1 MSAREYERDAQ
12 QRASPAYPTHRPESP
27 FGGLQGA
34 GNRALAGLL
43 APRVQRFDTGEI
55 ADAGSDTA
63 PAGEVETTEATGD
76 APVDEMAAAVAA
88 GVDGGSTAA
97 LLQQDAAGQSTGGA
111 IPATA
116 DGSGLADNSDTALG
130 DDGASVQSVRADVQ
144 RDGTADPSQPR
155 PASPGDLLDA
165 VLALPSV
172 KAVLDRLADFAIAQL
187 KRAGAPAT
195 VTLAT
200 FSSRPASSP
209 QTRGWAS
216 RSSPSRPPPSV
227 WAPTGRA
234 ASARSPSP
242 CPLMSTRRPGAGGH
256 WEPNSGSDD
265 PSSESGSEPSDCAPT
280 IRPTAG
286 GSTS

>member
-12 QRASPAYPTHRPESP
+12 QRASPAHPTHRPESP

-34 GNRALAGLL
+34 GNRALADLL

-55 ADAGSDTA
+55 ADSGSDTA

-97 LLQQDAAGQSTGGA
+97 LLQQDAAGQSAGGA
-111 IPATA
+111 IAATA
-116 DGSGLADNSDTALG
+116 DDSGLADNSDTALG

-200 FSSRPASSP
+200 FFVPAGLIAANQGLGVTKFTFKTP
-209 QTRGWAS
+209 AIGLGTDRQGGK
-216 RSSPSRPPPSV
+216 RSITFTLSV
-227 WAPTGRA
+227 DVDPKTGGG
-234 ASARSPSP
+234 
-242 CPLMSTRRPGAGGH
+242 GALGA
-256 WEPNSGSDD
+256 EL
-265 PSSESGSEPSDCAPT
+265 
-280 IRPTAG
+280 RF
-286 GSTS
+286 